1 MPRAL
6 RLKEADQVKLFEY
19 FRFSVIALGIAFCAI
34 CPVAGTAQQAAA
46 AAPAK
51 VIFDTDFVVPP
62 QDDGTA
68 LVLALHSPE
77 LNVLGVTT
85 VAGND
90 TMQRATSDALRVLE
104 LCNRTDIPVYRGAN
118 RPLVH
123 VGSDW
128 AKTVHGKWW
137 SDEAPPLPP
146 GGLAKRQAEKESAVD
161 FMIRT
166 VNSNPGQI
174 SIIAIGPLTNVAT
187 AIRQDPNFAK
197 NVKKIA
203 IMGGAI
209 ASLPGG
215 GGNVTPNAEFNI
227 WVDPEAAWVVLHSGI
242 PQVYTPLNVTSKT
255 NFSKEAYDQIVAA
268 DTPITRLIKDRMG
281 PGFEKNPDRHS
292 NMYDQLTVAS
302 FVDPSLVTT
311 KDLYVDVVIDH
322 GPDYGTTVGGVR
334 PWEGGEQSVKVPIQY
349 DVDND
354 RFLRMFID
362 RVKQR

>member
-1 MPRAL
+1 MNLPRCAQFMIF
-6 RLKEADQVKLFEY
+6 AFGVA
-19 FRFSVIALGIAFCAI
+19 VCAFCSL
-34 CPVAGTAQQAAA
+34 TDSTQQAAA
-46 AAPAK
+46 QTAAK

-77 LNVLGVTT
+77 LNILAVTT

-104 LCNRTDIPVYRGAN
+104 ICNRTDIPVYRGAN

-123 VGSDW
+123 IGSDW

-146 GGLAKRQAEKESAVD
+146 GGLAKRQAEQESAVD
-161 FMIRT
+161 FMIHT
-166 VNSNPGQI
+166 VNSNPGEI
-174 SIIAIGPLTNVAT
+174 SILAIGPLTNVAT

-203 IMGGAI
+203 IMGGAL

-242 PQVYTPLNVTSKT
+242 PLVFTPLNVTSKT
-255 NFSKEAYDQIVAA
+255 NFSKQAYDEIVAS

-281 PGFEKNPDRHS
+281 PGFAANPNRHS

-302 FVDPSLVTT
+302 FIDPSLVQA
-311 KDLYVDVVIDH
+311 KDLYVDVVITH
-322 GPDYGTTVGGVR
+322 GPDYGTTVGAAKQ
-334 PWEGGEQSVKVPIQY
+334 WEGGEQSVKVSWQY
-349 DVDND
+349 DVDNE
-354 RFLRMFID
+354 RFIQMFVN